1 MKLVIRKEDKIQ
13 GIKKYSALS
22 ILSVPRSKMTLPD
35 PKLSII
41 RKRADDLQLKGPVRI
56 AFGKFLCP
64 GQVFYKNQLQK
75 FPHYI
80 PTHQQYD
87 TKEVNRLLKFLK
99 KEKKGKS
106 DRPVPSILLA
116 VQAELEGKKSYYVQ
130 FHDAFSKFMY
140 ILINK
145 FN

>member
-80 PTHQQYD
+80 PNYQQYE
-87 TKEVNRLLKFLK
+87 TKEVNRLRKFLK
-99 KEKKGKS
+99 KKDYYSG
-106 DRPVPSILLA
+106 RPVPSILLSIEA
-116 VQAELEGKKSYYVQ
+116 DLKGKKSYYV
-130 FHDAFSKFMY
+130 
-140 ILINK
+140 
-145 FN
+145 